1 MTAPV
6 SIVDY
11 DAGNMLSICR
21 AFRHFDIEPALA
33 DHPDSVAQAERL
45 VLPGVGAFGACM
57 AGLRSAKLDQSV
69 MAFIATGRPFL
80 GICVGMQM
88 LFDES
93 HEFGVHAGLGVVPG
107 KVLPIPS
114 VADDGTLLKRPVIG
128 WHGLEPAGQ
137 NWNTTLLEAQPTDT
151 EVYFVHSFSAH
162 PERAEDVLAIYDKH
176 GTKITAAVRRG
187 AVYGLQFHPEKSG
200 AAGLKIIGAF
210 LDL

>member
-1 MTAPV
+1 MNAPV

-11 DAGNMLSICR
+11 EAGNMLSICR
-21 AFRHFDIEPALA
+21 AFRHFGIEPALA
-33 DHPDSVAQAERL
+33 ADPDSVAQAERL

-69 MAFIATGRPFL
+69 VAFIATGRPFL

-93 HEFGVHAGLGVVPG
+93 HEFGVHAGLGVMPG

-114 VADDGTLLKRPVIG
+114 VAEDGMPLKRPVIG
-128 WHGLEPAGQ
+128 WHGLEHTSQ
-137 NWNTTLLEAQPTDT
+137 NWSNTLLESQPTDT

-162 PERAEDVLAIYDKH
+162 PERDEDVLAVYDKH
-176 GTKITAAVRRG
+176 GTKITAVVRHG
-187 AVYGLQFHPEKSG
+187 EIYGFQFHPEKSG
-200 AAGLKIIGAF
+200 AAGLKIIRAF